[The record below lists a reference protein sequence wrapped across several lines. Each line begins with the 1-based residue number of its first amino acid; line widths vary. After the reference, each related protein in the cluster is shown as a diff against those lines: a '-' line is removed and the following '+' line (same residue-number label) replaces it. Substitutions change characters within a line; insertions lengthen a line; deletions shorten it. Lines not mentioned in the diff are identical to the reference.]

1 VVKGPH
7 ESLTGTSIW
16 VVQSGSS
23 LAGARDRGRK
33 LTDKD
38 MSKIKVVLV
47 DDHPVVREG
56 LRTMLATTPDID
68 IVAEASDGLEAV
80 DKVLETQPDV
90 VLMDLR
96 MPNLDG
102 LEATKRI
109 KNQLSSTAII
119 VLTIYDNDA
128 YIIDAVRAGAVGYLL
143 KDTSRD
149 LLIHAIRAVSS
160 GGMLLKPC
168 LLREAMMSLTS
179 ATSGEQRKGK
189 SGTASSLDELTRRE
203 QDVLRLVVLG
213 RSNKEIGQE
222 LSISEDTAKKHVQTI
237 MLKMGV
243 SDRTQA
249 AVKAVRAG
257 MADQL
262 PEKTL

>member
-1 VVKGPH
+1 VVKGSR
-7 ESLTGTSIW
+7 ESLTGTSIRA
-16 VVQSGSS
+16 VQSGSVAGGIN
-23 LAGARDRGRK
+23 LAGEG
-33 LTDKD
+33 
-38 MSKIKVVLV
+38 MGKIKVVLA

-68 IVAEASDGLEAV
+68 IVAEVSDGLEAV

-102 LEATKRI
+102 LEATKLI
-109 KNQLSSTAII
+109 KNQLSSTAVI

-160 GGMLLKPC
+160 GGMLVKPN
-168 LLREAMMSLTS
+168 LLREAMRGL
-179 ATSGEQRKGK
+179 AGAAAGEQHK
-189 SGTASSLDELTRRE
+189 
-203 QDVLRLVVLG
+203 
-213 RSNKEIGQE
+213 
-222 LSISEDTAKKHVQTI
+222 AK
-237 MLKMGV
+237 
-243 SDRTQA
+243 QA
-249 AVKAVRAG
+249 P
-257 MADQL
+257 L
-262 PEKTL
+262 PVWMS

>member
-1 VVKGPH
+1 M
-7 ESLTGTSIW
+7 
-16 VVQSGSS
+16 
-23 LAGARDRGRK
+23 D
-33 LTDKD
+33 
-38 MSKIKVVLV
+38 KIKVLLA

-56 LRTMLATTPDID
+56 LRTMLATVPDIEV
-68 IVAEASDGLEAV
+68 VAEASDGLEAI
-80 DKVLETQPDV
+80 DKVNECHPDV

-96 MPNLDG
+96 MPNMEG

-109 KNQLSSTAII
+109 RGQFPSTAVI

-128 YIIDAVRAGAVGYLL
+128 YIVDAVKAGAVGYLL

-149 LLIHAIRAVSS
+149 LLIHAIRAVTS
-160 GGMLLKPC
+160 GGMLIKTC
-168 LLREAMMSLTS
+168 LLREAMLGLANATGDQNKSKS
-179 ATSGEQRKGK
+179 AGP
-189 SGTASSLDELTRRE
+189 ASLDELTRRE
-203 QDVLRLVVLG
+203 HEVLSQVVLG

-257 MADQL
+257 LVDQQ
-262 PEKTL
+262 PEKAP

>member
-1 VVKGPH
+1 M
-7 ESLTGTSIW
+7 GT
-16 VVQSGSS
+16 
-23 LAGARDRGRK
+23 LH
-33 LTDKD
+33 
-38 MSKIKVVLV
+38 VVLA

-56 LRTMLATTPDID
+56 LRMMLSTAPDIEV
-68 IVAEASDGLEAV
+68 VAEANDGLEAI
-80 DKVLETQPDV
+80 DKVNECHPEV

-96 MPNLDG
+96 MPNMDG

-109 KNQLSSTAII
+109 RSQFPSTAVI

-128 YIIDAVRAGAVGYLL
+128 YIVDAVKAGAVGYLL

-149 LLIHAIRAVSS
+149 LLINAIRAVTS
-160 GGMLLKPC
+160 GGMLIKTC
-168 LLREAMMSLTS
+168 LLREAMASLANANGDQSRSRS
-179 ATSGEQRKGK
+179 ASP
-189 SGTASSLDELTRRE
+189 ANLDELTRRE
-203 QDVLRLVVLG
+203 NDVIRLVVLG
-213 RSNKEIGQE
+213 RSNKEIGHE

-257 MADQL
+257 LVDHQ
-262 PEKTL
+262 PEKAL

>member
-1 VVKGPH
+1 
-7 ESLTGTSIW
+7 
-16 VVQSGSS
+16 
-23 LAGARDRGRK
+23 
-33 LTDKD
+33 
-38 MSKIKVVLV
+38 
-47 DDHPVVREG
+47 
-56 LRTMLATTPDID
+56 MLATAPDIEV
-68 IVAEASDGLEAV
+68 VAEASDGLEAI
-80 DKVLETQPDV
+80 DKVNECHPDV

-96 MPNLDG
+96 MPNMDG

-109 KNQLSSTAII
+109 RSQFSSTAVI

-128 YIIDAVRAGAVGYLL
+128 YIVDAVKAGAVGYLL

-149 LLIHAIRAVSS
+149 LLINAIRAVTS
-160 GGMLLKPC
+160 GGMLVKTC
-168 LLREAMMSLTS
+168 LLREAMLSLANANVDQS
-179 ATSGEQRKGK
+179 KSKSKPVGAT
-189 SGTASSLDELTRRE
+189 ALDELTRRE
-203 QDVLRLVVLG
+203 HDVLQLVVLG

-257 MADQL
+257 LVEHQT
-262 PEKTL
+262 EKAP